1 MREIFVS
8 PSILAA
14 NFTDMRKAVSEIEKA
29 GADWIH
35 CDVMDGVFVPNI
47 TFGQKMVS
55 DIKKITQLPLDVHLM
70 IMKPEKYVEEF
81 IDCGS
86 SSITIHYESSA
97 VVPQILEKIRERGVK
112 AGISIKPGT
121 DVSALRQYLDA
132 VDMITVM
139 SVQPG
144 FAGQSYMPEVTEKI
158 AKVKEMI
165 GERQIILQVDGG
177 INTKNIAEVIDA
189 GADCVVAGSVFFNSK
204 NKTET
209 VNTLKRLDV

>member
-1 MREIFVS
+1 MKEIYVS

-14 NFTDMRKAVSEIEKA
+14 SFTDIKKAISEIEKA

-55 DIKKITQLPLDVHLM
+55 DIRKISQLPLDVHLM

-81 IDCGS
+81 IDCGAN
-86 SSITIHYESSA
+86 SITIHYESSA

-121 DVSALRQYLDA
+121 DVSALRQYLDS

-144 FAGQSYMPEVTEKI
+144 FAGQAYIPEVTEKI
-158 AKVKEMI
+158 VKVKEMI
-165 GERQIILQVDGG
+165 EERQIILQVDGG
-177 INTKNIAEVIDA
+177 ININNIAEVIDA
-189 GADCVVAGSVFFNSK
+189 GADSVVAGSVFFNSK
-204 NKTET
+204 DKAET
-209 VNTLKRLDV
+209 VKILKRLDA